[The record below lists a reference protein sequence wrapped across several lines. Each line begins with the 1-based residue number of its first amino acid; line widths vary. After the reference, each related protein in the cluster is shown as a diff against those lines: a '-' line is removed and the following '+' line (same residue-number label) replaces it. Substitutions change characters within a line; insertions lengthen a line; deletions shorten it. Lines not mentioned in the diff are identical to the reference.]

1 MTTPAQRSALAAYRA
16 RKRAMRPPPA
26 PRVDASAID
35 ALEAS
40 RLSCGLSRQA
50 LSVAVGRHRG
60 WWRLVTRSRRL
71 TVADH
76 AVVVERLRAVALKAI
91 KAAP

>member
-1 MTTPAQRSALAAYRA
+1 MTGAQRDAIRAYRA
-16 RKRAMRPPPA
+16 RKRALRPPRP
-26 PRVDASAID
+26 PTVDPSAID
-35 ALEAS
+35 ALESS

-50 LSVAVGRHRG
+50 LSVGVGRHRG

-76 AVVVERLRAVALKAI
+76 AIVVEHLRAVAMRAI